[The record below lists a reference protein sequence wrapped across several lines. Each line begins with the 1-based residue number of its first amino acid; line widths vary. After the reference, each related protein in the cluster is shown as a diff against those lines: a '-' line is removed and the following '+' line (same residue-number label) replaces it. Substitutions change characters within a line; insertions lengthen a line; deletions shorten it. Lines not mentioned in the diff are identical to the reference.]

1 MINQQSLNRLSAY
14 TTDNVKLQMILF

>member
-1 MINQQSLNRLSAY
+1 MINPQSLNRLSAY